1 MKFQKKIII
10 VYMLFSI
17 VVTVIFGS
25 VYYALNVRQ
34 YKEREYT
41 NISTVSNVK
50 LQLMER
56 LISGLEGV
64 ITYFLSDVDILV
76 ALQEFAVLDADTYEE
91 MYFHDASAAI
101 RTKLSTYYLMDEYYR
116 AIVFNENNNVISNTN
131 YTGMAPAINAS
142 YENYPWKDKVSNK
155 GGKDVLIGLHEV
167 DWGNKKKTYVI

>member
-50 LQLMER
+50 LQQMES
-56 LISGLEGV
+56 LLSGMEGV
-64 ITYFLSDVDILV
+64 ITYFLSDVDILD

-155 GGKDVLIGLHEV
+155 GGKDVLIGLHAV
-167 DWGNKKKTYVI
+167 SYTHLTLPTIA